1 MTERNVICDA
11 QATPALSCQA
21 SAWMAAARSC
31 WISTRRR
38 ILPDEVLGICATTS
52 KPADPLVRRDA
63 AGYPRL
69 KLADVDF
76 GPCHDERLGHLAG
89 LGVRARDYGG
99 VQQPG
104 HG

>member
-1 MTERNVICDA
+1 MSGVSLTGCGSFLLDQHAPEDLAGRGSGDLCYD
-11 QATPALSCQA
+11 L
-21 SAWMAAARSC
+21 
-31 WISTRRR
+31 
-38 ILPDEVLGICATTS
+38 
-52 KPADPLVRRDA
+52 KPADPLVRRNA